1 MAEKTINLD
10 DRKYDALKKILAEQG
25 RDIDEEIVRHIEA
38 LYEELV
44 PKREQDRIDA
54 ESAPKFPDGSFAI
67 YSISDG
73 VDVIYFTSSNIKT
86 LFSSANIYGE
96 LEAYGHLH
104 WTPDTIVHEYFGEDG
119 TEIISAE
126 VFSVL
131 LTSASQDE
139 RITAAIE
146 YNLECGYVYVHD
158 GDMVMVY
165 TSDDILDA
173 LEESKLALVRSEI
186 ERSDVMTLL
195 LSGKEC
201 RIERSI
207 ASERNRSFTLKELME
222 LGLEDITLVD
232 RDEEHN
238 LATIVELNKNTLT
251 EEGKNEWSDVLSAKV
266 ERIFAGNFE
275 VGIEVSGCD
284 AERVKDFSFMLAGY
298 VSEDDYN
305 IWVNKP
311 SEQNQGADYE
321 IQGI

>member
-10 DRKYDALKKILAEQG
+10 DRKYDALKKVLAEQG

-44 PKREQDRIDA
+44 PKQET
-54 ESAPKFPDGSFAI
+54 EPKFPDGSFAI

-86 LFSSANIYGE
+86 LFSSANIYSE
-96 LEAYGHLH
+96 LEANGHLH

-131 LTSASQDE
+131 LTSAVKDE
-139 RITAAIE
+139 RITAVVE

-158 GDMVMVY
+158 GDMVKVY

-186 ERSDVMTLL
+186 ERSDVMALL

-201 RIERSI
+201 RIERSL
-207 ASERNRSFTLKELME
+207 ASERNKSFTLKDLIECS
-222 LGLEDITLVD
+222 LEDVHLVD
-232 RDEEHN
+232 RDEEHE
-238 LATIVELNKNTLT
+238 LATIVELNRDTLT
-251 EEGKNEWSDVLSAKV
+251 EEGKQDWDDVLCAKV
-266 ERIFAGNFE
+266 ERIYDGDYG
-275 VGIEVSGCD
+275 VQIEVSGCD

-298 VSEDDYN
+298 VSEKDYDR
-305 IWVNKP
+305 WVN
-311 SEQNQGADYE
+311 STSDNSHQNNE
-321 IQGI
+321 PTLEM